1 MPYAT
6 GRGGAGNIHSN
17 KNKTSENNV
26 IQPSKSR
33 SSPTPHHLEDN
44 NGTSNNLH
52 QVTSHNSKK
61 VYYSTGRGGAGNIQ
75 SSDQLPSPKLAPQG
89 SNTPYLHTAKVSTGR
104 GGYGNMVN
112 NDDPELTRK
121 LQDVDGAPSSPK
133 DDLYAVTSNKSFSV
147 GRGGFGNMVSRS
159 RSAEQQDEDVPNLYT
174 VSSQPDKRAKKKH
187 GFLGKIKEIFA

>member
-1 MPYAT
+1 MTFAT

-26 IQPSKSR
+26 IHPTKSR
-33 SSPTPHHLEDN
+33 NSPTPHQLEEN
-44 NGTSNNLH
+44 NNNSL
-52 QVTSHNSKK
+52 QKVTSQNKR

-75 SSDQLPSPKLAPQG
+75 TSDQLPSPTLAPQG
-89 SNTPYLHTAKVSTGR
+89 SNTPHLYTAKISTGR

-133 DDLYAVTSNKSFSV
+133 DDLYAVTSNRSISV
-147 GRGGFGNMVSRS
+147 GRGGFGNMISRS
-159 RSAEQQDEDVPNLYT
+159 RSAELPNEDVPNLYT
-174 VSSQPDKRAKKKH
+174 VTSQPDKKPKKK
-187 GFLGKIKEIFA
+187 GFLGKIKEVFT